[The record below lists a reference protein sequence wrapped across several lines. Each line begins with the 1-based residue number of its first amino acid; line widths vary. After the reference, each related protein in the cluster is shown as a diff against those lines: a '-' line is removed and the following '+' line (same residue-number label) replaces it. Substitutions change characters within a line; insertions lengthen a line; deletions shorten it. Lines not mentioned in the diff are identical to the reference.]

1 LRSACLKLPWLH
13 SQRPEVLKAMR
24 NTKERKGKV
33 TVGKS
38 PNRAGAT
45 PLFCGKPPKS
55 PLGSLPPS
63 GTKTCAVPFSH
74 GDTKTLDEEHL
85 VIDSCQRWGFGSS
98 TNESGIDHLEVEVY
112 ANCIFN
118 SGASLGLHRSSQIS
132 SVAPEDSQAHGAQ
145 GPDPRMPTWAAM
157 VFSSLG
163 FGRLAAKRCMLFTE
177 GQQGCAAT
185 LL

>member
-1 LRSACLKLPWLH
+1 MRSACLKLPWLH
-13 SQRPEVLKAMR
+13 SQRPEVLKALR

-33 TVGKS
+33 TVEKVQLGRERPHFFAASRPKVLWGRS
-38 PNRAGAT
+38 R
-45 PLFCGKPPKS
+45 PPAQR
-55 PLGSLPPS
+55 L
-63 GTKTCAVPFSH
+63 VPFLFP
-74 GDTKTLDEEHL
+74 TVTETLDEEHL
-85 VIDSCQRWGFGSS
+85 VIDSCQRWGFASS

-112 ANCIFN
+112 GNCIFN

-132 SVAPEDSQAHGAQ
+132 SVAPEDSQAHGPQ

-157 VFSSLG
+157 VFSCLG

>member
-1 LRSACLKLPWLH
+1 MLEIATGFTPGGPKCLRHGEIRKRGKGESPWEKVQIGRERPHFFAASRPKVLWGR
-13 SQRPEVLKAMR
+13 SRPPAQRL
-24 NTKERKGKV
+24 
-33 TVGKS
+33 
-38 PNRAGAT
+38 
-45 PLFCGKPPKS
+45 
-55 PLGSLPPS
+55 
-63 GTKTCAVPFSH
+63 VPFLFPTV
-74 GDTKTLDEEHL
+74 TKTLDEEHL
-85 VIDSCQRWGFGSS
+85 VIDSCQRWRFASS

-112 ANCIFN
+112 GNCIFN

-132 SVAPEDSQAHGAQ
+132 SVAPENSQAHGAQ

-157 VFSSLG
+157 VFSSIG